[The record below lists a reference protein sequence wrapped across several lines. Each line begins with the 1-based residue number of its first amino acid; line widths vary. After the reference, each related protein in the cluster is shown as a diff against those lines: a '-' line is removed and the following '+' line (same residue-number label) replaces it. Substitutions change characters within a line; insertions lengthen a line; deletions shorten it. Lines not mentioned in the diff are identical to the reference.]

1 MSVYSV
7 TVAFEVTQTKKK
19 TLVST
24 FGSPKKQIG
33 IEKAVS
39 RLLGRRIDA
48 APTFRDLYLLA
59 QPKVVDELL
68 VNVALIRTHGAN
80 SLLVLTFDLTSEQI
94 ELADDL
100 RRSSSKR
107 IQKIAA
113 QLHLEINAEHY
124 VYAVTASSS
133 VSELELESRVQDTW
147 IHFGLSHSN
156 LFISRKIQE
165 ELATRIA
172 IERALISRAIDDP
185 SNAFLRW
192 LRTPW
197 VAHQVRNWPV
207 ELLIDKQS
215 TQIDFKALRASM
227 NLPKL
232 REEILDRA
240 RTWYSGVGSLLTF
253 IGALLALVGL
263 FAN

>member
-1 MSVYSV
+1 MSDYSV
-7 TVAFEVTQTKKK
+7 TVAFEVAQPKKK
-19 TLVST
+19 SLVST

-33 IEKAVS
+33 VEKAVS
-39 RLLGRRIDA
+39 RLLGRRIDT
-48 APTFRDLYLLA
+48 APTFREFYLLA
-59 QPKVVDELL
+59 EPHVLDKLL
-68 VNVALIRTHGAN
+68 VNVQLIRIHGAD
-80 SLLVLTFDLTSEQI
+80 SLLVLTFDLTSDKI
-94 ELADDL
+94 ELADDF
-100 RRSSSKR
+100 RRAKSER
-107 IQKIAA
+107 IQGIAREL
-113 QLHLEINAEHY
+113 QLEINSEHY

-133 VSELELESRVQDTW
+133 VFELGLETRVQDTW
-147 IHFGLSHSN
+147 MHFGLSHSN
-156 LFISRKIQE
+156 LFISRKFQE

-215 TQIDFKALRASM
+215 TQIAFKALRASM

-240 RTWYSGVGSLLTF
+240 RTWYSGVGSLLAF